1 MKTYTRADLHNKPP
15 ELEDGMK
22 VVFTLKESAFRE
34 FPFGTKNPL
43 TGTLRY
49 LPSGSGGIR
58 ADLNHLG
65 YEDSVVS
72 FTLVGAKR
80 KIGVFR

>member
-1 MKTYTRADLHNKPP
+1 MKVYTNKDLHKKPP
-15 ELEDGMK
+15 ELENGMK
-22 VVFTLKESAFRE
+22 VVFTLQEHAFRE

-49 LPSGSGGIR
+49 YPTGCGGIR

-65 YEDSVVS
+65 YEASVIS